1 MCALTYLM
9 THYLVGPIQRSRT
22 RLLRVSNSTLGLTL
36 AAAAATLAV
45 TITGGLESIVNEAQ
59 LTWNRLRLL
68 SRDEAGYT
76 TQTVIMTALLAAL
89 AIAAGAIIYTK
100 VIDKANSID
109 LNGNTGT
116 GS

>member
-9 THYLVGPIQRSRT
+9 THYLVGPIERSRT
-22 RLLRVSNSTLGLTL
+22 RLRRMSSATLG
-36 AAAAATLAV
+36 ATLAGAATTLV
-45 TITGGLESIVNEAQ
+45 LAITGGLGAIANEAQ
-59 LTWNRLRLL
+59 LTWNRLRVL

-89 AIAAGAIIYTK
+89 AIAAGAIIYAK

-109 LNGNTGT
+109 LNGNTGS

>member
-1 MCALTYLM
+1 MCALTHFMTNYLF
-9 THYLVGPIQRSRT
+9 TPFRRSRA
-22 RLLRVSNSTLGLTL
+22 RLQLLARGEIGSAVQAAVVTLVL
-36 AAAAATLAV
+36 A
-45 TITGGLESIVNEAQ
+45 ISGGLEYLANELQ

-109 LNGNTGT
+109 LNGNSGP
-116 GS
+116 

>member
-1 MCALTYLM
+1 MCALTSFM
-9 THYLVGPIQRSRT
+9 THYLVGPMQRRRT
-22 RLLRVSNSTLGLTL
+22 RLQRFTHSTFGVALS
-36 AAAAATLAV
+36 AAAATLVLA
-45 TITGGLESIVNEAQ
+45 ITSGLEFICDEFQ

-100 VIDKANSID
+100 VIDKAQSIN
-109 LNGNTGT
+109 LNGNSGT
-116 GS
+116 GN

>member
-9 THYLVGPIQRSRT
+9 THYLVGPIRRTRT
-22 RLLRVSNSTLGLTL
+22 RLRRLSSSTLGTALVAAGTTL
-36 AAAAATLAV
+36 ALA
-45 TITGGLESIVNEAQ
+45 ITGGLDYLVSELQ

-76 TQTVIMTALLAAL
+76 TQTVIMTAILAAL

-100 VIDKANSID
+100 VIDKANSIN
-109 LNGNTGT
+109 LNGNS

>member
-9 THYLVGPIQRSRT
+9 THFLVGPIRRT
-22 RLLRVSNSTLGLTL
+22 RMRLRRLSSSTPGTAL
-36 AAAAATLAV
+36 AAAGTTLVLA
-45 TITGGLESIVNEAQ
+45 ISGGLDYLVAELQ

-100 VIDKANSID
+100 VIDKANSIN
-109 LNGNTGT
+109 LNGNS